1 MNEPKLISHGRPID
15 YLRLSITDKCNLRCR
30 YCMPEEGIDRRAHT
44 KLMRA
49 EEMRRIVG
57 VFVEAGIRKLRITGG
72 EPLVSKMLLPLL
84 DSLKS
89 LPLTDIALTT
99 NGQLLPQM
107 ADKLLAAGVKR
118 LNISLDTLD
127 QQRFAWISRGGELQK
142 TLDGID
148 AAFAA
153 GFNPVKVNTV
163 VVRGFNDDEVV
174 NLALLAKNKPVSVRF
189 IELMPV
195 GEFNI
200 WSEENFVS
208 TDEIKTKLAC
218 LGQLQP
224 TEVINGNGPAEVF
237 CLEGFCGT
245 IGFINAISGHFC
257 RRCNRLRL
265 TSDGKIFPCLHSD
278 CSFDLLTA
286 LRQGA
291 TDAELLEVI
300 EQAVE
305 CKPPEHS
312 FGKQLRGMNTIGG

>member
-30 YCMPEEGIDRRAHT
+30 YCMPEEGISRQSHT
-44 KLMRA
+44 ELMRA
-49 EEMRRIVG
+49 EEMRRLVG

-72 EPLVSKMLLPLL
+72 EPLVSKILMPLL
-84 DSLKS
+84 ESIKS
-89 LPLTDIALTT
+89 LSLTDIALTT
-99 NGQLLPQM
+99 NGQLLSQM
-107 ADKLLAAGVKR
+107 ADQLLAAGVKR
-118 LNISLDTLD
+118 LNISLDTLNP
-127 QQRFAWISRGGELQK
+127 QRFDWISRGGVLQK
-142 TLDGID
+142 TLDGIN
-148 AAFAA
+148 AALTA

-174 NLALLAKNKPVSVRF
+174 DLALLAKDRPLSVRF

-208 TDEIKTKLAC
+208 TDEIKDKLAV
-218 LGQLQP
+218 LGLLRP
-224 TEVINGNGPAEVF
+224 TTVINGNGPAEVF
-237 CLEGFCGT
+237 SIDGFCGT
-245 IGFINAISGHFC
+245 VGFINAISGHFC

-265 TSDGKIFPCLHSD
+265 TADGKIFPCLHSD
-278 CSFDLLTA
+278 SSFDLLTP
-286 LRQGA
+286 LRHGA
-291 TDAELLEVI
+291 TDAELLQLI

-305 CKPPEHS
+305 EKPPEHS